1 MEGPHDPPDPPL
13 FQGFLRGRRYAWN
26 RAVNALLTSCLENE
40 MDPVQGLANLSDTEL
55 NFLADAL
62 FKLLD
67 AEKPEFGVK
76 SWYDAVLDELAA
88 RGRRSARGDEAASG
102 EQAAVDVSSE

>member
-1 MEGPHDPPDPPL
+1 
-13 FQGFLRGRRYAWN
+13 
-26 RAVNALLTSCLENE
+26 
-40 MDPVQGLANLSDTEL
+40 MDPVEGLVNLSDTEL

-88 RGRRSARGDEAASG
+88 RGGSSVRGEGAASG
-102 EQAAVDVSSE
+102 QQAAVDPSSD